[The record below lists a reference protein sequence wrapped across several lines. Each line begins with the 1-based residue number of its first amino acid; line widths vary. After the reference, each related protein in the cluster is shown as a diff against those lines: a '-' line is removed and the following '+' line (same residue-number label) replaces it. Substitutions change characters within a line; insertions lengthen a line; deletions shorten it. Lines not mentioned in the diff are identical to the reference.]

1 MDSDKLVFDVEEPQ
15 KKSDDYH
22 TLEEYYKLPEGSR
35 VELIDGVFYNLA
47 TPNTRHQ
54 IISGELSLR
63 IRNHI
68 AEKGGKCRVFDAPFT
83 VQLNEGDDKTVQ
95 PDISVICDMDKL
107 KEKGCVGA
115 PDWIIEIVSPSNPGH
130 DYLTKLNL
138 YRNAGVREY
147 WIVEPAGQTISVYR
161 GDFAIPEGYGFRDR
175 IKSGILE
182 DLFIDF
188 KEISERL

>member
-1 MDSDKLVFDVEEPQ
+1 MDAEKMIYDTEEPG
-15 KKSDDYH
+15 KNKEGHH
-22 TLEEYYKLPEGSR
+22 TLEDYYNLPEGSG

-54 IISGELSLR
+54 LISGELSLR

-68 AEKGGKCRVFDAPFT
+68 AEKGGKCRVLDAPFT
-83 VQLNEGDDKTVQ
+83 VQLSENDDKTVQ

-147 WIVEPAGQTISVYR
+147 WIVEPAGETISVYR
-161 GDFAIPEGYGFRDR
+161 GDFAIPEGYDFGDR
-175 IKSGILE
+175 IRSGILK
-182 DLFIDF
+182 DLYIDF
-188 KEISERL
+188 KEISAKL